1 MCNILKGSKYHH
13 CNHDLCAN
21 VIPDLLKEMMQ
32 DVQPQDM
39 VRLSLNSTDLNHEI
53 WIPFMNKQQ
62 LSADRVMAEVDK

>member
-1 MCNILKGSKYHH
+1 MIQ
-13 CNHDLCAN
+13 
-21 VIPDLLKEMMQ
+21 DLLKEMMQ